1 MADAI
6 DGLYGLPLDEFI
18 GARDALAKELRAAGD
33 RDGAAAV
40 KALKKPSVAAWAVNQ
55 ALRTQGKAAREL
67 WQAGDALAAA
77 QEAILGGKG
86 SGADLRAATE
96 RERAAV
102 EPLVDA
108 ARGLLTASGGDL
120 SETTIERVRQTLHAG
135 AIDPDARE
143 EIASGR
149 ATRERA
155 PQGLFGGGEAVP
167 APPAPKREGKAA
179 APSRRKGAARES
191 EGATPRAR
199 KAAARGEREDGAA
212 RKREDAAARKR
223 EDAAA
228 RKREDA
234 AARKREEAARQ
245 REAAARERK
254 EAAARERARKAAEQR
269 VAKAEKAFAAAEKR
283 SAEAAERLDAA
294 RGEERVAADAL
305 AEARAELHAAE
316 RG

>member
-1 MADAI
+1 MAEAPDDAI
-6 DGLYGLPLDEFI
+6 DRLYGLPLDAFVAE
-18 GARDALAKELRAAGD
+18 RDAMAKELRAAGQ
-33 RDGAAAV
+33 RDEAAAV

-67 WQAGDALAAA
+67 WQAGDALAAT
-77 QEAILGGKG
+77 QEKILAGKG

-120 SETTIERVRQTLHAG
+120 SETTIERVRRTLHAG

-143 EIASGR
+143 EIAAGR

-155 PQGLFGGGEAVP
+155 PQGLFGGGEAVAAP
-167 APPAPKREGKAA
+167 APRAGRARGAASPGGRGAATPGERGAATRERRAA
-179 APSRRKGAARES
+179 TPGERGAAARE
-191 EGATPRAR
+191 
-199 KAAARGEREDGAA
+199 
-212 RKREDAAARKR
+212 
-223 EDAAA
+223 
-228 RKREDA
+228 
-234 AARKREEAARQ
+234 

-269 VAKAEKAFAAAEKR
+269 VAKAEKALATAEKR
-283 SAEAAERLDAA
+283 SADAAERLEAA
-294 RGEERVAADAL
+294 RSDERAAVGAL
-305 AEARAELHAAE
+305 ADARAELRAAE

>member
-1 MADAI
+1 MADAPNDAI
-6 DGLYGLPLDEFI
+6 DRLYGLPLDAFVAE
-18 GARDALAKELRAAGD
+18 RDALAKELRGSGQ
-33 RDGAAAV
+33 RDEAAAV

-77 QEAILGGKG
+77 QEKILAGKG
-86 SGADLRAATE
+86 SGADLRAAGE

-120 SETTIERVRQTLHAG
+120 SETTVERVRQTLHAA
-135 AIDPDARE
+135 AIDPEARE

-155 PQGLFGGGEAVP
+155 PQGLFGGGEVVAP
-167 APPAPKREGKAA
+167 AASKREREP
-179 APSRRKGAARES
+179 APSRTSTAPAKPKRDAPAAKPKRD
-191 EGATPRAR
+191 
-199 KAAARGEREDGAA
+199 AAEAKREREAA
-212 RKREDAAARKR
+212 ERERK
-223 EDAAA
+223 
-228 RKREDA
+228 
-234 AARKREEAARQ
+234 
-245 REAAARERK
+245 EAAARERK

-269 VAKAEKAFAAAEKR
+269 VAKAEKALAAAEKR
-283 SAEAAERLDAA
+283 SAEVAERFEAARSGERAAAE
-294 RGEERVAADAL
+294 AL
-305 AEARAELHAAE
+305 ADARAELRSAE

>member
-1 MADAI
+1 MADAPDDAI
-6 DGLYGLPLDEFI
+6 DRLYGLPLDAFVGE
-18 GARDALAKELRAAGD
+18 RDALAKELRAAGR
-33 RDGAAAV
+33 RDEAAAV

-77 QEAILGGKG
+77 QEKILAGEG

-135 AIDPDARE
+135 AIDPEARE

-149 ATRERA
+149 AARERA
-155 PQGLFGGGEAVP
+155 PQGLFGGGEVVAP
-167 APPAPKREGKAA
+167 AASKREREPAASRASTAPARPRRDASAAKPKR
-179 APSRRKGAARES
+179 
-191 EGATPRAR
+191 
-199 KAAARGEREDGAA
+199 
-212 RKREDAAARKR
+212 DAAAAKPEREATERERK
-223 EDAAA
+223 
-228 RKREDA
+228 
-234 AARKREEAARQ
+234 
-245 REAAARERK
+245 EAAARERK

-269 VAKAEKAFAAAEKR
+269 VAKAEKALAAAEKR
-283 SAEAAERLDAA
+283 SADAAERLEAA
-294 RGEERVAADAL
+294 RSGERAAAGAL
-305 AEARAELHAAE
+305 ADARAELRSAE

>member
-1 MADAI
+1 MADAPDDAI
-6 DGLYGLPLDEFI
+6 DRLYGLP
-18 GARDALAKELRAAGD
+18 RDAFVAERDGLAKELRAAGQ
-33 RDGAAAV
+33 RDEAAAV

-67 WQAGDALAAA
+67 WRAGDALAAA
-77 QEAILGGKG
+77 QEKILAGEG

-135 AIDPDARE
+135 AIDPEARE

-155 PQGLFGGGEAVP
+155 PQGLFGGGEVVAVP
-167 APPAPKREGKAA
+167 ASKRERKPAPEREAGPTKRGRGGTARTREKTT
-179 APSRRKGAARES
+179 PRERKTTEAARKHE
-191 EGATPRAR
+191 E
-199 KAAARGEREDGAA
+199 AAARTRERE
-212 RKREDAAARKR
+212 E
-223 EDAAA
+223 
-228 RKREDA
+228 
-234 AARKREEAARQ
+234 
-245 REAAARERK
+245 AARERK
-254 EAAARERARKAAEQR
+254 EAAARERARRAAEQG
-269 VAKAEKAFAAAEKR
+269 VAKAERALAAAAKR
-283 SAEAAERLDAA
+283 SADAADRLEAA
-294 RGEERVAADAL
+294 RGEERAAAEAL
-305 AEARAELHAAE
+305 EQARAELRAAQ

>member
-1 MADAI
+1 MADAPDDAI
-6 DGLYGLPLDEFI
+6 DRLYGLPLDAFVGE
-18 GARDALAKELRAAGD
+18 RDALAKELRAAGR
-33 RDGAAAV
+33 RDEAAAV

-77 QEAILGGKG
+77 QEKILAGEG

-120 SETTIERVRQTLHAG
+120 SETTIERVRQTLQAG
-135 AIDPDARE
+135 AIDPEARE

-149 ATRERA
+149 AARERA
-155 PQGLFGGGEAVP
+155 PQGLFGGGEVVAP
-167 APPAPKREGKAA
+167 AASKREREPAASRASTAPARPRRDASAAKPKR
-179 APSRRKGAARES
+179 
-191 EGATPRAR
+191 
-199 KAAARGEREDGAA
+199 
-212 RKREDAAARKR
+212 DAAAAKPEREATERERK
-223 EDAAA
+223 
-228 RKREDA
+228 
-234 AARKREEAARQ
+234 
-245 REAAARERK
+245 EAAARERK

-269 VAKAEKAFAAAEKR
+269 VAKAEKALAAAEKR
-283 SAEAAERLDAA
+283 SADAAERLEAA
-294 RGEERVAADAL
+294 RSGERAAAEAL
-305 AEARAELHAAE
+305 ADARAELRSAE